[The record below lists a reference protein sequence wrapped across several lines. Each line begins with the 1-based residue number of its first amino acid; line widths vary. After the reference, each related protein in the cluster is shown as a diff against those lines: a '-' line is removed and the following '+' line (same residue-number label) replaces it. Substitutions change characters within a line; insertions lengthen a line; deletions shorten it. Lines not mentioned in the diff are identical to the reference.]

1 VIKLDGSQRFC
12 VDCRQVNAVT
22 VKDDYL
28 LPYINDSLSVRS
40 GAKWFSTLDL
50 PSGYWLVPMN
60 PANSGKA
67 AFVTNA
73 GLHEWTVVS
82 FGLT

>member
-1 VIKLDGSQRFC
+1 MTKKDGSQRFC

-22 VKDDYL
+22 FKDAYL
-28 LPYINDSLSVRS
+28 LPHIKDPLGVRS
-40 GAKWFSTLDL
+40 GAKWFITLDL
-50 PSGYWLVPMN
+50 PSGYWLVPMD
-60 PANSGKA
+60 PASSGKA

-73 GLHEWTVVS
+73 GLYERIVVP

>member
-1 VIKLDGSQRFC
+1 M
-12 VDCRQVNAVT
+12 NEVT
-22 VKDDYL
+22 VKDVYL
-28 LPYINDSLSVRS
+28 LPHINDSLNVRS

-50 PSGYWLVPMN
+50 PSGYWLVPMD
-60 PANSGKA
+60 PASSGKA

-73 GLHEWTVVS
+73 GLYELTVVP